1 MNLSLQMKASS
12 VVGPGVMVGGGV
24 SEVVG
29 VENWASSCFLEGF
42 AVAQGQGYL
51 LCGGLQLGAPFVAHS
66 IAGG

>member
-12 VVGPGVMVGGGV
+12 VVGPGVMIGGGV
-24 SEVVG
+24 SEVMG
-29 VENWASSCFLEGF
+29 VENWESSCPLEGF

-51 LCGGLQLGAPFVAHS
+51 LCGGLQFRAPLVAHP